1 MNWWVS
7 LLECVH
13 VCTANKRCVPY
24 LIPSTTPTSLRS
36 SFKNTI
42 VQERNSCCMLLVD
55 LQTLPWHPPRLQSSM
70 AVHLSRAHPWKW
82 CQHRLTL
89 EKLLRTCLAFMM
101 GSWTAMTNFDC
112 VVWCCQLLYSTFF
125 LSSFLS
131 VHATFFVTCMFMF
144 INFMAIL
151 NLVHL
156 QSYLLF
162 RLLRIS
168 YYYVSCTICIL
179 CVVLTIYRF
188 PQLYT
193 WLTVWH

>member
-1 MNWWVS
+1 
-7 LLECVH
+7 
-13 VCTANKRCVPY
+13 
-24 LIPSTTPTSLRS
+24 
-36 SFKNTI
+36 
-42 VQERNSCCMLLVD
+42 
-55 LQTLPWHPPRLQSSM
+55 
-70 AVHLSRAHPWKW
+70 
-82 CQHRLTL
+82 
-89 EKLLRTCLAFMM
+89 
-101 GSWTAMTNFDC
+101 MTNFDC
-112 VVWCCQLLYSTFF
+112 VVWSCHLLYSTFF

-151 NLVHL
+151 SLVHL

-168 YYYVSCTICIL
+168 YYYVFCTICIL

-193 WLTVWH
+193 